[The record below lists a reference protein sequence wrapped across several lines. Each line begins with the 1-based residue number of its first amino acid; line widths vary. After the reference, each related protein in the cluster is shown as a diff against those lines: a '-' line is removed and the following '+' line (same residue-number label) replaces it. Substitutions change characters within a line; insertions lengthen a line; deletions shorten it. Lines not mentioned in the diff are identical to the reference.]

1 MNRFKL
7 VGKIKPKC
15 SLEIQNS
22 PFSIG
27 LEKLDRK
34 VFAPNRTY
42 DKLALLG
49 AKRVRLQSGWMRTE
63 TKKGVYDFSWLDQI
77 VDNLISR
84 GLKPWVT
91 MCYGNPLYTDMA
103 KQVFGAVGCPPVKT
117 DQEKLAWKNYCT
129 AFANHFKDRISEFEV

>member
-91 MCYGNPLYTDMA
+91 MCYGNPL
-103 KQVFGAVGCPPVKT
+103 
-117 DQEKLAWKNYCT
+117 
-129 AFANHFKDRISEFEV
+129 